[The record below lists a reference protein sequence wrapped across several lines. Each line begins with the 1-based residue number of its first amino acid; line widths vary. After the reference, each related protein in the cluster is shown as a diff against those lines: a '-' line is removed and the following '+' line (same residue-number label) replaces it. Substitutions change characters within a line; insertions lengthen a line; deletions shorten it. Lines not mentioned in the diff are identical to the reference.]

1 MLKKQ
6 HFEILSFIEKNNSL
20 ADLAEKFSL
29 TERSI
34 RYKIEEINEGLGEKR
49 VEIKKRKIFTDLKLN
64 EVKNLFHRSGEESYV
79 YIQEERQELIILYT
93 LFEKDTFS
101 LREISEKLG
110 TSKSTVRNDLK
121 IIRKKLEKYGI
132 RLLQDEK
139 LKYYFDY
146 SEEDYRF
153 FMTIYLYKYISL
165 QEYERNDQENSEY
178 LKKIVF
184 GELGKSFL
192 SELYKKY
199 IKIKEAEFPYA
210 DETLEI
216 LTILSL
222 ITKKREDKNID
233 LKSIDILKERE
244 DYKKIKEIF
253 LEFKE
258 ESLLFL
264 TNYLFRISREEN
276 DLFIKYENWLEIVFA
291 ISKMITEFGI
301 DKNVRF
307 KNLDLFFNELLFYI
321 KPSIFRTKKKIIL
334 KNYILKEVKE
344 LYPDSFEELKK
355 NYRHL
360 EDVIGEKFSDE
371 EIAFFVPFYQKYLLE
386 ENKKEKKGILFTSYK
401 ENIALFLKE
410 SIESEFSISIDKIYT
425 LKDFDENLDFKDID
439 YIIST
444 IALEK
449 NKIKTKV
456 IEVNPILTEKDIK
469 KLEDEGLIKNRKIRM
484 SSLLKII
491 LENTQQVDV
500 KKLMNNLKES
510 FPEKIYNDVEK
521 EKFSLENFLSYN
533 TIFETNFTTIYDI
546 INEIRNKKDISINY
560 IKKIEKNIEKKEK
573 LIYLENGIL
582 VVYENPTKT
591 IKGSYLIVINNK
603 NEINYKNK
611 KIKTVIFMYS
621 ENEYIYREMIFTVV
635 KEFFKSRL

>member
-425 LKDFDENLDFKDID
+425 LKDFDENLAFKDID

>member
-192 SELYKKY
+192 TELYKKY